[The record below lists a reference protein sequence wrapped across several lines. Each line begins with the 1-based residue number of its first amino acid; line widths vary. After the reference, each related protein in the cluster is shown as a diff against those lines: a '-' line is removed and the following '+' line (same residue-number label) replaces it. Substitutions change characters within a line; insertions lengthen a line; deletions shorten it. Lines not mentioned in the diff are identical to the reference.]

1 MSPRPD
7 PNLREVR
14 MPDLTPARR
23 RHAFGAIAASAL
35 LALAGSAAAQSARP
49 VASTAAMTPTTQ
61 YDGVGHPE
69 WVKDTAIYELS
80 LRAFTPEGTLAA
92 ARKELPR
99 LKALGVGVVWLM
111 PIHPVGKVKPA
122 GPLGSPY
129 AIRDF
134 RAVDP
139 AYGSMDDL
147 KAFVAEAHAQGLKV
161 ILDWVGNH
169 SAWDNPLVTQHPDW
183 YTRDSEGQMRSPP
196 WFGWA
201 DVVEFDYASPGLRR
215 YMADSMAFWV
225 REGGVDGFRADAAGL
240 VPLEFW
246 EQTRAELDAIKPVF
260 MLAEWESRDLHFK
273 AFDASYA
280 WSYVRA
286 IEGIAKGHG
295 GLDELRAYYAWDQ
308 RFWARNGLRLLY
320 VSNHDENAWQGTE
333 FERYGPA
340 LDAAIALS
348 IASDGMPLIYNG
360 QEAGNPKRLKMFERD
375 PIAWRPHPEGELYRD
390 LLAFKKRHPALWNR
404 PWGGPMIEIGNDKRA
419 QVLSFT
425 RTRDDD
431 TVLAVFNLS
440 PQPQAVALKGPGLS
454 GAWRDQ
460 GGDLRSDAD
469 GGLKLDLKP
478 WGYRLFVRAKAPG

>member
-1 MSPRPD
+1 M
-7 PNLREVR
+7 PNAWKTA
-14 MPDLTPARR
+14 MQ
-23 RHAFGAIAASAL
+23 IAAVAL
-35 LALAGSAAAQSARP
+35 LLSATSQAFAQSP
-49 VASTAAMTPTTQ
+49 PSDVMTPTAR
-61 YDGVGHPE
+61 YDGVTHPE

-92 ARKELPR
+92 AEKDLPR

-129 AIRDF
+129 AVQDF

-139 AYGSMDDL
+139 AYGSMDEF
-147 KAFVAEAHAQGLKV
+147 KSFVAAAHGLGLKV

-169 SAWDNPLVTQHPDW
+169 SAWDNALVAQHPDW
-183 YTRDSEGQMRSPP
+183 YSHDAAGALHSPS
-196 WFGWA
+196 WFAWS

-246 EQTRAELDAIKPVF
+246 EQTRIELDAIKPVF

-286 IEGIAKGHG
+286 MEAIAKGTG
-295 GLDELRAYYAWDQ
+295 NLDELRAYYAWDQ
-308 RFWARNGLRLLY
+308 RFWAKNGLRLLY

-375 PIAWRPHPEGELYRD
+375 PIAWRPHPEGELYRR
-390 LLAFKKRHPALWNR
+390 LLAFKKQHPALWNR
-404 PWGGPMIEIGNDKRA
+404 PWGGPMVEVANDKRA
-419 QVLSFT
+419 QILSFT
-425 RTRDDD
+425 RSRDGD

-440 PQPQAVALKGPGLS
+440 PQPRSTVLSGPGLA
-454 GAWRDQ
+454 GAWRDEANAQ
-460 GGDLRSDAD
+460 AMGGAE
-469 GGLKLDLKP
+469 GLKLTLEP
-478 WGYRLFVRAKAPG
+478 WGYRLMVKEKAGR